1 MWKLI
6 IYIKGEKMFHIKK
19 LALPLAALIGL
30 TLSTQAVSTLYY
42 GGDIVTMEGN
52 TPQYVESIVTTDGK
66 ISFVGKLYDAEK
78 NYKDAT
84 KKDLKGKTLFPGFV
98 DAHAHFY
105 AFGGQAIGGNLLAE
119 PDGKVKNIADIIST
133 LKEWTKGADANRSE
147 WIYGMGYDDSMLE
160 ENRHPTKEDL
170 DKVSKDRPVMVI
182 HISGHFCVLNS
193 AGLKKAG
200 ITAKSKDPEGGKI
213 RRMKGSQEPNGVLEE
228 LAAIPLMMKILY
240 PTKKE
245 DIKYVLHKSEEIA
258 MKYGITTAQEG
269 RAMGNHEDM
278 MMYAKEEGFKID
290 VVSYL
295 DYAMKNNVKGM
306 TCAGPHRHPKTGE
319 TYDRMKTPWVGQH
332 YTNGYRVGGMKIT
345 LDGSPQG
352 RTAWRTKA
360 YLIPPDG
367 QKEGYKGYP
376 AIPDDKELQDLYEL
390 AFRNN
395 WQVLTH
401 VNGDAAIDQMIRTMA
416 KAAKKYGNEDRRSVL
431 IHGQFMRKD
440 QIDDLKKLNIIPSMY
455 TMHTFYWGDWYKKI
469 IGEKEAQRI
478 CPAKTLIDKGFTL
491 TVHTDAPVALPNQMT
506 IVDASV
512 NRTSRSGTI
521 MGPDERITPYQA
533 MQAITINSAY
543 QSFEEKKKGSLKVG
557 KLADLVVLSDNPLKV
572 ESKKIK
578 YIEVL
583 ETIKNGKTIYNQS
596 NKKDKK

>member
-1 MWKLI
+1 MHSKKTVQKI
-6 IYIKGEKMFHIKK
+6 ILTFCVMFGIVQ
-19 LALPLAALIGL
+19 AAD
-30 TLSTQAVSTLYY
+30 TKPKVTEHTLYY
-42 GGDIVTMEGN
+42 GGDIVTMEGDKA
-52 TPQYVESIVTTDGK
+52 QYVESMVTKNGK
-66 ISFVGKLYDAEK
+66 IVFVGKVAEAQEK
-78 NYKDAT
+78 FKDAS
-84 KKDLKGKTLFPGFV
+84 KKDLNGKTMFPGFV

-105 AFGGQAIGGNLLAE
+105 AFGVQAIGANLLAP
-119 PDGKVKNIADIIST
+119 PDGTVENIDDVVTT
-133 LKEWTKGADANRSE
+133 LKEWEKGDDLNRTG
-147 WIYGMGYDDSMLE
+147 WIFGLGYDDAMLKE
-160 ENRHPTKEDL
+160 GRHPTKEDL
-170 DKVSKDRPVMVI
+170 DKVSKDIPVMAT

-200 ITAKSKDPEGGKI
+200 ITAKSKDPKGGKI
-213 RRMKGSQEPNGVLEE
+213 RRMTNSQEPNGVLEE
-228 LAAIPLMMKILY
+228 LAAIPLMMKSIY
-240 PTKKE
+240 PHGKE
-245 DIKYVLHKSEEIA
+245 NVKYFLKKSEETA

-278 MMYAKEEGFKID
+278 MMYAQEEGFKID

-295 DYAMKNNVKGM
+295 DYSMKDNVKGM
-306 TCAGPHRHPKTGE
+306 SCAGVHKHEKTGE
-319 TYDRMKTPWVGQH
+319 DYTRMKTPWVGQT

-376 AIPDDKELQDLYEL
+376 AFDNDKELQDLYEL

-401 VNGDAAIDQMIRTMA
+401 INGDAAMDQFIKTMGN
-416 KAAKKYGNEDRRSVL
+416 AAKIYGNKDRRSVV
-431 IHGQFMRKD
+431 IHGQLMRKD
-440 QIDDLKKLNIIPSMY
+440 QIPDLKKLKVIPSMY

-469 IGEKEAQRI
+469 IGEKEAQLI
-478 CPAKTLIDKGFTL
+478 SPAKTFIDEGFTL

-506 IVDASV
+506 IIDASV
-512 NRTSRSGTI
+512 NRTSRSGTV

-543 QSFEEKKKGSLKVG
+543 QSFEEDKKGSLKIG
-557 KLADLVVLSDNPLKV
+557 KIADLVVLDANPLKV
-572 ESKKIK
+572 DPTKIK
-578 YIEVL
+578 EIVVL
-583 ETIKNGKTIYNQS
+583 ETIKNGKTIYT
-596 NKKDKK
+596 KK

>member
-1 MWKLI
+1 
-6 IYIKGEKMFHIKK
+6 MFNIKK
-19 LALPLAALIGL
+19 LALPLAALIGS
-30 TLSTQAVSTLYY
+30 TLSIQAASTLYY

-52 TPQYVESIVTTDGK
+52 TPQYVESMVTTDGK
-66 ISFVGKLYDAEK
+66 ISFVGKLTE
-78 NYKDAT
+78 AT
-84 KKDLKGKTLFPGFV
+84 KKYKDVSKKDLTGKTLFPGFV

-105 AFGGQAIGGNLLAE
+105 AFGVQDIGANLLAE
-119 PDGKVKNIADIIST
+119 PDGKVKDIDDLIST
-133 LKEWTKGADANRSE
+133 LKEWAKGDDLNRTG
-147 WIYGMGYDDSMLE
+147 WIYGMGYDDAMLE
-160 ENRHPTKEDL
+160 EGRHPTKEDL
-170 DKVSKDRPVMVI
+170 DRVSKDIPVMVI

-200 ITAKSKDPEGGKI
+200 ITAESKDPKGGKI
-213 RRMKGSQEPNGVLEE
+213 RREKDSQEPNGVLEE
-228 LAAIPLMMKILY
+228 LAAIPLMMKSVY
-240 PTKKE
+240 PHGKE
-245 DIKYVLHKSEEIA
+245 NIKYFLRKSEATA
-258 MKYGITTAQEG
+258 MKFGITTAQEG

-290 VVSYL
+290 VISYL
-295 DYAMKNNVKGM
+295 DYAMKNDVKGM
-306 TCAGPHRHPKTGE
+306 TCAGPHTHPKTGE
-319 TYDRMKTPWVGQH
+319 TYERMKTPWVGQH

-360 YLIPPDG
+360 YLLPLDG
-367 QKEGYKGYP
+367 QKQGYKGYP
-376 AIPDDKELQDLYEL
+376 AFADEKELTDLYEL

-401 VNGDAAIDQMIRTMA
+401 VNGDAAVDQMIRTM
-416 KAAKKYGNEDRRSVL
+416 KVAAKKYGNDDRRSVL
-431 IHGQFMRKD
+431 IHGQLMRMD

-469 IGEKEAQRI
+469 IGEKEAQLI
-478 CPAKTLIDKGFTL
+478 CPAKTFIDKGFNL

-512 NRTSRSGTI
+512 NRTSRSGTV
-521 MGPDERITPYQA
+521 MGADERITPYQA

-543 QSFEEKKKGSLKVG
+543 QSFEEKTKGSLKVG
-557 KLADLVVLSDNPLKV
+557 KIADLVMLDNNPLKV
-572 ESKKIK
+572 DKKKIK

-583 ETIKNGKTIYNQS
+583 ETIKNGKTIYTK
-596 NKKDKK
+596 NK

>member
-1 MWKLI
+1 MFNMKKMTLPFATLI
-6 IYIKGEKMFHIKK
+6 
-19 LALPLAALIGL
+19 AL
-30 TLSTQAVSTLYY
+30 TLSAHAASTLYY
-42 GGDIVTMEGN
+42 GGDIVTMEGDK
-52 TPQYVESIVTTDGK
+52 PQYVESVVTTDGK
-66 ISFVGKLYDAEK
+66 ISFAGKLAEAEK

-84 KKDLKGKTLFPGFV
+84 KKDLAGKTLFPGFV

-105 AFGGQAIGGNLLAE
+105 AFGVQDIGANLLAE
-119 PDGKVKNIADIIST
+119 PDGKVKNIDDLVST
-133 LKEWTKGADANRSE
+133 LKEWTKGDDLNRTG
-147 WIYGMGYDDSMLE
+147 WIYGMGYDDSILE
-160 ENRHPTKEDL
+160 EGRHPTKDDL
-170 DKVSKDRPVMVI
+170 DRVSKDIPVMAI

-193 AGLKKAG
+193 AGLKEAG
-200 ITAKSKDPEGGKI
+200 ITAETKDPKGGKI

-228 LAAIPLMMKILY
+228 LAAIPLMMKSVY
-240 PTKKE
+240 PHSKE
-245 DIKYVLHKSEEIA
+245 NIKYFLKKSEETA
-258 MKYGITTAQEG
+258 MKFGITTAQEG

-290 VVSYL
+290 VISYL
-295 DYAMKNNVKGM
+295 DYAMKDDVKGM
-306 TCAGPHRHPKTGE
+306 TCAGPHKHVKTGE
-319 TYDRMKTPWVGQH
+319 TYERMKTPWVGQH

-360 YLIPPDG
+360 YLLPPDG
-367 QKEGYKGYP
+367 QKQGYKGYP
-376 AIPDDKELQDLYEL
+376 AFDDDKELQDLYEL

-401 VNGDAAIDQMIRTMA
+401 VNGDAAVDQMIRTMA
-416 KAAKKYGNEDRRSVL
+416 AAAKKYGNDDRRSVL
-431 IHGQFMRKD
+431 IHGQLMRMD
-440 QIDDLKKLNIIPSMY
+440 QIDDLKKLNVIPSMY

-469 IGEKEAQRI
+469 IGEKEAQLI
-478 CPAKTLIDKGFTL
+478 CPAKTFIDKGFNL

-512 NRTSRSGTI
+512 NRTSRSGTV

-543 QSFEEKKKGSLKVG
+543 QSFEEKQKGSLKVG
-557 KLADLVVLSDNPLKV
+557 KIADLVVLSENPLKV
-572 ESKKIK
+572 DTKKIK

-583 ETIKNGKTIYNQS
+583 ETIKDGKTIYTKS